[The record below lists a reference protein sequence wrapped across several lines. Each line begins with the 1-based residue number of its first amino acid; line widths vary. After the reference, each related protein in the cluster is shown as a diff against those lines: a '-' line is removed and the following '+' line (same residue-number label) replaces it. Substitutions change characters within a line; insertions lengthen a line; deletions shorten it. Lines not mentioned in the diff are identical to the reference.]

1 MRISRSA
8 LLLLGTLVSAFVLMT
23 PLTRFVSVVAADTQP
38 FQKLVE
44 SFYQD
49 DFRAHP
55 IVATQIG
62 VHDYDTEVDDLSQEA
77 QIDEATRLRKALDAF
92 IATDPTR
99 LSDGDRND
107 REVLINRIK
116 GRLLDVEMIRD
127 WRRDPNI
134 YTQTATAA
142 VFNLVHRDFAPLAD
156 RLRSVIARERQIP
169 VILASGKTNIEHP
182 PLAFVEIAIR
192 NIAGSI
198 GFLKTS
204 VPVAFAAVEDETLKR
219 DFTAAND
226 AAIAAFENFK
236 AYLEQDLKLKADG
249 DFALGADLFAKRTAY
264 YEMVDIPPDELL
276 KLAYA
281 QLRKDKLALSEA
293 ARAID
298 PTAPTEAVLKRIR
311 AQHPTAAALI
321 PTATDDL
328 VSLRSFV
335 QDHRI
340 ATILGNLVPNVEETP
355 EFRRATTAAAL
366 DAPGPMEQRATQA
379 FYYVT
384 PPDKDLSPDKLE
396 QYLEAYFFAGLKMI
410 SLHEVWPGH
419 FVQYLTRRSHPEWPL
434 ARKLAHAYSTVEGW
448 AHYAEQMMIEQ
459 GFGSGDPSLKL
470 AQLQMA
476 LLRDCR
482 FVAAI
487 EMHTK
492 GKSVDEAAQIFTEE
506 CGSPVPEARREA
518 YRGTRDPGYIN
529 YTVGKLEI
537 LKLREDY
544 RVKMGDK
551 FSLTDFH
558 DRLLEAGLPPIKI
571 IRREILG
578 KDGPLL

>member
-1 MRISRSA
+1 
-8 LLLLGTLVSAFVLMT
+8 
-23 PLTRFVSVVAADTQP
+23 
-38 FQKLVE
+38 
-44 SFYQD
+44 
-49 DFRAHP
+49 
-55 IVATQIG
+55 
-62 VHDYDTEVDDLSQEA
+62 
-77 QIDEATRLRKALDAF
+77 
-92 IATDPTR
+92 
-99 LSDGDRND
+99 
-107 REVLINRIK
+107 
-116 GRLLDVEMIRD
+116 
-127 WRRDPNI
+127 
-134 YTQTATAA
+134 
-142 VFNLVHRDFAPLAD
+142 
-156 RLRSVIARERQIP
+156 
-169 VILASGKTNIEHP
+169 
-182 PLAFVEIAIR
+182 
-192 NIAGSI
+192 
-198 GFLKTS
+198 
-204 VPVAFAAVEDETLKR
+204 
-219 DFTAAND
+219 
-226 AAIAAFENFK
+226 
-236 AYLEQDLKLKADG
+236 
-249 DFALGADLFAKRTAY
+249 
-264 YEMVDIPPDELL
+264 MVDIAPDDLL
-276 KLAYA
+276 KIAYA
-281 QLRKDKLALSEA
+281 QLRKDKLAMSEA

-328 VSLRSFV
+328 VSLHAFV
-335 QDHRI
+335 RDHQI
-340 ATILGNLVPNVEETP
+340 TTIPGNLVPNVEETP

-366 DAPGPMEQRATQA
+366 DAPGPMEQHATQA

-419 FVQYLTRRSHPEWPL
+419 FVQYLTLRAHPEWRL
-434 ARKLAHAYSTVEGW
+434 ARKLAHAYSTVEGC

-487 EMHTK
+487 EVHTK

-506 CGSPVPEARREA
+506 CGSPAPEARREA

-544 RVKMGDK
+544 RVKMGHK

-558 DRLLEAGLPPIKI
+558 DRLLGAGLPPIKI

-578 KDGPLL
+578 KDGPIL